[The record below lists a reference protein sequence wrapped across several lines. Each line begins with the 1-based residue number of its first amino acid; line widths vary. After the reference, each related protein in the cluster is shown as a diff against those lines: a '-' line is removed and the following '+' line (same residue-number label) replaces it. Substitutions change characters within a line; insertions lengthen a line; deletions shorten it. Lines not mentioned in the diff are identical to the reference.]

1 MANPELQ
8 CDSICRNSHPLPA
21 AAAAADKW
29 FRVPEPRVLA
39 SATSL
44 NLSSKFPWTR
54 QQREA
59 SPRHLQYRG
68 NGANIQINDSG
79 GCGGSVPNR
88 SQPGDKSDTLPTCLN
103 SLSSWWT
110 FSWPASSEMCQHDVR
125 VINRSAYMPEQAV
138 PLQHSDQIRSTYR
151 LRERVLEQTEL
162 WLLSK
167 TIVGCFFFVS

>member
-8 CDSICRNSHPLPA
+8 RDSICRNSHPLA

-39 SATSL
+39 SVTSL
-44 NLSSKFPWTR
+44 YLSSNFAWTS

-68 NGANIQINDSG
+68 NRANIQINDSVG
-79 GCGGSVPNR
+79 RGGSVPNR
-88 SQPGDKSDTLPTCLN
+88 SQPGDKSDTPPPCLN
-103 SLSSWWT
+103 SLSSWRT

-138 PLQHSDQIRSTYR
+138 TLQHSEQIRSDPPTDS
-151 LRERVLEQTEL
+151 ER
-162 WLLSK
+162 
-167 TIVGCFFFVS
+167 GCLNKLNWDYCQKRSWGFFFGS